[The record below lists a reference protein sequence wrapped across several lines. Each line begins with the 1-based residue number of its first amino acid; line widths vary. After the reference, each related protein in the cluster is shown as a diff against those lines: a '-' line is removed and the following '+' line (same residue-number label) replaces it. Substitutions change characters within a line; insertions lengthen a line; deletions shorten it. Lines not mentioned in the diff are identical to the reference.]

1 MNLLKLFV
9 NFRPFAFISYMQYL
23 STATTDKYATIT
35 TTKMIERIKRGLYKG
50 LFATFLEIV
59 DTLRNLLETT
69 SVTISSTVVVLGTS
83 DVTLGKALVFIS
95 ASNLIYKI

>member
-1 MNLLKLFV
+1 
-9 NFRPFAFISYMQYL
+9 MQYL

-35 TTKMIERIKRGLYKG
+35 TTKMIEIIKRGLYNG